1 MLSGLTLAVM
11 PAQAAVMSGLPQ
23 GFSPVAMF
31 ATADGVVRG
40 VICVLLLASVATW
53 TVLIA
58 KSFEMSH
65 AIRCQRRA
73 FAVLDDAHTLK
84 LAVAHLDR
92 DAVFAT
98 RLLDAAVTEM
108 QLSAEIYE
116 DRDGVKER
124 IALRLER
131 IEAAAG
137 RQMFKGIG
145 MLATIGATAPFV
157 GLFGTVWG
165 VMNSFVGIAT
175 AQTSNLSVVAPG
187 IAEAL
192 LATAVGLVAAIPAV
206 IIYNLFVRCIASYK
220 ALVADCASVVLRL
233 ASRDLSGLVRRAE
246 PSLRAVAE

>member
-1 MLSGLTLAVM
+1 MCMLGLMLVVT
-11 PAQAAVMSGLPQ
+11 PAEAAVSALQ
-23 GFSPVAMF
+23 HDFSPVAMF
-31 ATADGVVRG
+31 ATADGVVKG
-40 VICVLLLASVATW
+40 VICILLLASVATW

-58 KSFEMSH
+58 KSFEMSR
-65 AIRCQRRA
+65 AIRCLHRA
-73 FAVLDDAHTLK
+73 FTVLEGAHTLK
-84 LAVAHLDR
+84 LAAARIDR
-92 DAVFAT
+92 DAVCAT
-98 RLLDAAVTEM
+98 RLLDAAVSEM
-108 QLSAEIYE
+108 QLSVEIYE

-137 RQMFKGIG
+137 RQMFKGTG
-145 MLATIGATAPFV
+145 LLATIGATAPFV

-165 VMNSFVGIAT
+165 VMNSFIGIAA

-233 ASRDLSGLVRRAE
+233 ASRDLSGLVRHGE

>member
-1 MLSGLTLAVM
+1 MMGGMALALT
-11 PAQAAVMSGLPQ
+11 PAQAAVPALPQ
-23 GFSPVAMF
+23 GFSPISMF
-31 ATADGVVRG
+31 VTADGVVKG
-40 VICVLLLASVATW
+40 VICILLLASIATW
-53 TVLIA
+53 TVLVA
-58 KSFEMSH
+58 KSFEMAQ
-65 AIRCQRRA
+65 AIRCQCRA
-73 FAVLDDAHTLK
+73 FTVLEGAQTLK
-84 LAVAHLDR
+84 LAAANVSG

-108 QLSAEIYE
+108 HLSAGISE

-145 MLATIGATAPFV
+145 ILATIGATAPFI

-165 VMNSFVGIAT
+165 GMNSFVGISV

-233 ASRDLSGLVRRAE
+233 ASRDLSGLDRRAE